1 MPYRVGSPNSTISS
15 YGTLLDRTPASESD
29 TLPTS
34 PDTSFRSTHAT
45 RTRTSA
51 FNPARTER
59 SLREICHTVGWDFDE
74 YFGRRDASNVT
85 ASTRSAS
92 PWADVSE
99 FNWPRPPAST
109 PPPDVVSAWK
119 QRHQANG
126 VGPPQEWAVHSKKKK
141 AQSTPALSQLAVREQ
156 EKQSKGWL
164 NKLVPRVFQSR
175 NRVNSDSTICVSHSA
190 RRVARLKRP
199 RTQSIKPKPAE
210 GSGLSVSRLVTPR
223 PSLHSSFTASVDEM
237 GRLGYPIRPPTAHPT
252 EHRPSHYR
260 LRSEA
265 TAAHTYHYHRRAHT
279 DSEASP
285 RHVYYC

>member
-1 MPYRVGSPNSTISS
+1 MPYRVGSAYSTVSS
-15 YGTLLDRTPASESD
+15 YGTLLDRTPASESE

-34 PDTSFRSTHAT
+34 LDTSSRLTHA
-45 RTRTSA
+45 TRTSA

-74 YFGRRDASNVT
+74 YFGHRNASNVT

-126 VGPPQEWAVHSKKKK
+126 VGPPQEWAVHSKKKTV
-141 AQSTPALSQLAVREQ
+141 QSTPALSQLALREQ
-156 EKQSKGWL
+156 KPESKGWL
-164 NKLVPRVFQSR
+164 NKLVPRAFQSR
-175 NRVNSDSTICVSHSA
+175 NRVNSDSTICASDSA
-190 RRVARLKRP
+190 RKVARLKRP
-199 RTQSIKPKPAE
+199 RTQSIKPKTAE

-237 GRLGYPIRPPTAHPT
+237 GRLGHHPTAHPT

-260 LRSEA
+260 LRSEV

-279 DSEASP
+279 DSEGSP
-285 RHVYYC
+285 RHAYYC